1 MKDDGGRIDENES
14 DRREGSHQMFL
25 RVVYPGKMA
34 LRFKWRFWIEAFCI
48 IKLFARLFWP
58 TASHTGPLRL
68 YCGQNNV
75 MTGLSFGNI

>member
-34 LRFKWRFWIEAFCI
+34 LRF
-48 IKLFARLFWP
+48 
-58 TASHTGPLRL
+58 
-68 YCGQNNV
+68 NV
-75 MTGLSFGNI
+75 IRKSQETVIC